1 VIVPTTM
8 GRQPVTPHRSPA
20 HLFRTAA
27 LVAAL
32 ALAGCA
38 GPGANQ
44 QPATTTLHLS
54 EYKITPAQLSLDAG
68 SYTFTAINDGTIS
81 HALVLTGNGVDG
93 HTGDLAFAPGHS
105 EGFTVTL
112 KPGTYQFLCPVD
124 GHQAL
129 GMQGTL
135 IVR

>member
-1 VIVPTTM
+1 M
-8 GRQPVTPHRSPA
+8 DRRPVTPLRSPV

-32 ALAGCA
+32 ALAGCS
-38 GPGANQ
+38 GPGASQ
-44 QPATTTLHLS
+44 QPTTTTLHLS

-68 SYTFTAINDGTIS
+68 IYTFTAINDGTIN
-81 HALVLTGNGVDG
+81 HAVVLRGNGVEG
-93 HTGDLAFAPGHS
+93 HTKDLAFGPGHS

-112 KPGTYQFLCPVD
+112 KPGTYQFFCPVD
-124 GHQAL
+124 GHRGL

-135 IVR
+135 VVH

>member
-1 VIVPTTM
+1 L
-8 GRQPVTPHRSPA
+8 PA

-27 LVAAL
+27 LLAAL

-44 QPATTTLHLS
+44 QPTITTLHLS
-54 EYKITPAQLSLDAG
+54 EYTITPAQLSLDAG
-68 SYTFTAINDGTIS
+68 IYTFTAVNDGTIS

-93 HTGDLAFAPGHS
+93 HTTDLAFGPGHS

-112 KPGTYQFLCPVD
+112 KPGTYRFFCPVD
-124 GHQAL
+124 GHQGL
-129 GMQGTL
+129 GMRGTL
-135 IVR
+135 VVH

>member
-1 VIVPTTM
+1 M
-8 GRQPVTPHRSPA
+8 GRRPVTPHRSPA
-20 HLFRTAA
+20 HLFRTGA
-27 LVAAL
+27 LLAAL

-38 GPGANQ
+38 GPGASQ
-44 QPATTTLHLS
+44 QPTVTTLHLS

-68 SYTFTAINDGTIS
+68 TYTFTAINDGTIS

-93 HTGDLAFAPGHS
+93 QTKDLAYGPGHS

-112 KPGTYQFLCPVD
+112 KPGTYQFFCPVD
-124 GHQAL
+124 GHQGL

-135 IVR
+135 VVH

>member
-1 VIVPTTM
+1 
-8 GRQPVTPHRSPA
+8 
-20 HLFRTAA
+20 LRTGALLAA
-27 LVAAL
+27 V

-38 GPGANQ
+38 GAGANP
-44 QPATTTLHLS
+44 QPGTTTLHLS

-93 HTGDLAFAPGHS
+93 HTSDLAFGPGHS

-112 KPGTYQFLCPVD
+112 KPGTYQFFCPVD
-124 GHQAL
+124 GHQGL

-135 IVR
+135 VVR